1 IMALEND
8 EIRRTNVERKSKHEC
23 ANNSDH
29 GAAFAFVIRFRNSFV
44 IGNSS
49 FVIHNGAPPSDRLSD
64 QSFFTWML
72 PPLLRRTMGFPPPL
86 TGPLRWSRAI
96 LPLTVTGKS
105 LVTPPPDVAASRSNA
120 ESCARCT
127 VTPPPDVP
135 SFTSSDNG
143 VENQAEMEPPE
154 VEPSTLPATFSR
166 VMPPP
171 VLSTRIGPRNSFTVT
186 EPPEVS
192 PDNVPEPPDTSM
204 PPPLVRT
211 LSVPSQYATRMP
223 PPDVAPSSGPCRR
236 VNFSP

>member
-1 IMALEND
+1 PGRDSFLFIRVDYAENGGVRPD
-8 EIRRTNVERKSKHEC
+8 AEREREHS
-23 ANNSDH
+23 H
-29 GAAFAFVIRFRNSFV
+29 GGEARVLQQLADGEAKI
-44 IGNSS
+44 
-49 FVIHNGAPPSDRLSD
+49 IHIGAPPSDRLSD

-96 LPLTVTGKS
+96 LPLTVTDKS

-143 VENQAEMEPPE
+143 AENRAEMEPPE

-171 VLSTRIGPRNSFTVT
+171 LLSTRIGPRNSF
-186 EPPEVS
+186 
-192 PDNVPEPPDTSM
+192 
-204 PPPLVRT
+204 
-211 LSVPSQYATRMP
+211 
-223 PPDVAPSSGPCRR
+223 
-236 VNFSP
+236 